1 MTEMA
6 LIVPSRGRPQNIVRL
21 YEALYK
27 TESDVELV
35 VGVDR
40 DDPEID
46 GYYDVVSNRNISMVV
61 SPERRRFGP
70 TLNSIAKRY
79 ADDYEYLAWM
89 GDDHLPITIGWDKK
103 YRDELA
109 QMDAGIVY
117 GNDLVQGI
125 NIPTQMGFTSN
136 IVKALGYAVPDGFIH
151 LYIDNYFLELGR
163 AIGGVCYLP
172 DVIVQ
177 HLHPS
182 AGGAQEDQTYREA
195 NSPENWSNDQRRFH
209 EYMIEE
215 LTTDAE
221 KIREYASKNKA

>member
-6 LIVPSRGRPQNIVRL
+6 LIVPSRGRPQNIIRL

-46 GYYDVVSNRNISMVV
+46 SYYDVVSNRNISMVV

-70 TLNSIAKRY
+70 TLNFIAKMY

-89 GDDHLPITIGWDKK
+89 GDDHLPITKGWDQR
-103 YRDELA
+103 YRDELGK
-109 QMDAGIVY
+109 MDAGIVY
-117 GNDLVQGI
+117 GNDLVMGASI
-125 NIPTQMGFTSN
+125 ATQLAFTSN
-136 IVKALGYAVPDGFIH
+136 IVKALGYAVPEGFVH
-151 LYIDNYFLELGR
+151 LFIDNYFMDLARELGN
-163 AIGGVCYLP
+163 ITYLS

-177 HLHPS
+177 HLHPIS
-182 AGGAQEDQTYREA
+182 GHAEEDQTYEEA
-195 NSPENWSNDQRRFH
+195 SSPENWSNDYSRFQK
-209 EYMIEE
+209 YVSEE
-215 LTTDAE
+215 LSVDVG
-221 KIREYASKNKA
+221 KIKEYVSR

>member
-6 LIVPSRGRPQNIVRL
+6 LIVPSRGRPQNIIRL
-21 YEALYK
+21 YEALGK
-27 TESDVELV
+27 TNADVELI
-35 VGVDR
+35 VGVDA
-40 DDPEID
+40 DDPKIDEYYEI
-46 GYYDVVSNRNISMVV
+46 VNNRNFTLVV
-61 SPERRRFGP
+61 SPERRKFGP
-70 TLNSIAKRY
+70 TLNALSLRF
-79 ADDYEYLAWM
+79 ADEYEYLAWC
-89 GDDHLPITIGWDKK
+89 GDDHLPITIGWDKF

-109 QMDAGIVY
+109 QMNAGIVY

-136 IVKALGYAVPDGFIH
+136 IVKALGYAVPEGFIH

-163 AIGGVCYLP
+163 AIGGCCYLP

-195 NSPENWSNDQRRFH
+195 NSPENWSNDQRRFN

-221 KIREYASKNKA
+221 KIRDYCKNM

>member
-6 LIVPSRGRPQNIVRL
+6 LIVPSRGRPENIVRL
-21 YEALYK
+21 YEALGR
-27 TESDVELV
+27 TNADVDLI
-35 VGVDR
+35 VGVDA
-40 DDPEID
+40 DDPKID
-46 GYYDVVSNRNISMVV
+46 EYVDACVNRNFILVI
-61 SPERRRFGP
+61 SPERRRFGA
-70 TLNSIAKRY
+70 TLNSIAVRF
-79 ADDYEYLAWM
+79 ADEYKYLAWC
-89 GDDHLPITIGWDKK
+89 GDDHLPITQEWDRF
-103 YRDELA
+103 YRDELEK
-109 QMDAGIVY
+109 MDAGIVY

-136 IVKALGYAVPDGFIH
+136 IVKALGYAVPEGFIH

-195 NSPENWSNDQRRFH
+195 NSPENWSNDQRRFN

-221 KIREYASKNKA
+221 KIRRYASENKA

>member
-6 LIVPSRGRPQNIVRL
+6 LIVPSRGRPDNIQRL
-21 YEALYK
+21 YNALVE
-27 TESDVELV
+27 TESDVDLY
-35 VGVDR
+35 VGIDQ
-40 DDPEID
+40 DDPMIEKYLQLQVDTDIT
-46 GYYDVVSNRNISMVV
+46 MVV
-61 SPERRRFGP
+61 SPQRKRFGP
-70 TLNSIAKRY
+70 TLNTISKYIADEY
-79 ADDYEYLAWM
+79 PYLAWC
-89 GDDHLPITIGWDKK
+89 GDDHLPRTIKWDEK
-103 YRDELA
+103 YREELRN
-109 QMDAGIVY
+109 MEAGIVY

-182 AGGAQEDQTYREA
+182 AGSAQEDQTYREA
-195 NSPENWSNDQRRFH
+195 NSPENWSNDQKRFNQ
-209 EYMIEE
+209 YMTEE

-221 KIREYASKNKA
+221 KIRQYVSR

>member
-1 MTEMA
+1 MSEMA
-6 LIVPSRGRPQNIVRL
+6 LIVPSRGRPENIKRL
-21 YEALYK
+21 YKALADTK
-27 TESDVELV
+27 SDVHLY
-35 VGVDR
+35 VGIDK
-40 DDPEID
+40 DDPALEDYLELEKDTDICL
-46 GYYDVVSNRNISMVV
+46 VISH
-61 SPERRRFGP
+61 ERKRFGP
-70 TLNSIAKRY
+70 TLNSISLMLAGM
-79 ADDYEYLAWM
+79 YEYLAWC
-89 GDDHLPITIGWDKK
+89 GDDHLPITEKWDER
-103 YRDELA
+103 YREELVK
-109 QMDAGIVY
+109 MGAGIVY

-151 LYIDNYFLELGR
+151 LFIDNYFLELGR

-182 AGGAQEDQTYREA
+182 AGGAKEDQTYREA
-195 NSPENWSNDQRRFH
+195 NSPENWSNDQRRFN

-221 KIREYASKNKA
+221 KIRQYVSR